1 MNDNIFLKLCEPRTC
16 RKITKKR
23 MIIFM
28 NHIIHKRFI
37 HGAKRVVST
46 FKQLSFIS
54 RLQDIF
60 FAFRFYFDVINRGKT
75 RLDTNSFE
83 LFFYYTCN
91 MITNLS

>member
-1 MNDNIFLKLCEPRTC
+1 MINDNIFLKLCEPRTC

-23 MIIFM
+23 VIIFM
-28 NHIIHKRFI
+28 NHIIYKRFI

-75 RLDTNSFE
+75 RVDTKSFE
-83 LFFYYTCN
+83 LLCIIHVT
-91 MITNLS
+91 